1 MGHKIGLHTSH
12 SFPSVLSL
20 SVLIL
25 CAGWL
30 EVSVGLES
38 SIYALFVNN
47 VFVDFTTVVAR

>member
-47 VFVDFTTVVAR
+47 FFVDFTTVVAR